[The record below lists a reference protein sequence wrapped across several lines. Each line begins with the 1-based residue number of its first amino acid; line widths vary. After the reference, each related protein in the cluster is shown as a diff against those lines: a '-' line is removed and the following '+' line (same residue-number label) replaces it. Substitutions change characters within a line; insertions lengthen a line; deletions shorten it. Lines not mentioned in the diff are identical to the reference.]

1 MVARASGEAGRDG
14 GPGSTLRRL
23 PLLRRVPLG
32 LPILGWPL
40 RRALTFRLLALR
52 LGSFGRGWA
61 SGDGSLRRSLA
72 RGGGGG
78 GGGLFGP
85 GGGGGGGAAPGGAGR
100 GGGGGGGAGCLFSRG
115 GDIGRAA
122 RSGRSARLP
131 EGEVARGTGLTAG
144 TGAAGAGAGAGAG
157 RAASRRAG
165 RLRSP
170 GGVVTVG
177 MAARAGGSPS
187 RAGRSA
193 CAGPCE
199 RVAGTA
205 GRTSGLA
212 LASGERARKVV
223 RVASSSGRPGRAR
236 SACSRFANGSGGGG
250 GCRCTTTSRLVTAAG
265 GRRTSTIAG
274 CPRTLC
280 RSGTIRA
287 VLPTTGACSSRSR
300 GTTITLRFTGRD
312 RTNVSCDT
320 TVTASGA
327 PRLR

>member
-52 LGSFGRGWA
+52 LRSV
-61 SGDGSLRRSLA
+61 RR

-78 GGGLFGP
+78 LGAGP
-85 GGGGGGGAAPGGAGR
+85 GGGGGEP
-100 GGGGGGGAGCLFSRG
+100 
-115 GDIGRAA
+115 
-122 RSGRSARLP
+122 
-131 EGEVARGTGLTAG
+131 
-144 TGAAGAGAGAGAG
+144 
-157 RAASRRAG
+157 
-165 RLRSP
+165 
-170 GGVVTVG
+170 
-177 MAARAGGSPS
+177 
-187 RAGRSA
+187 
-193 CAGPCE
+193 
-199 RVAGTA
+199 A

-212 LASGERARKVV
+212 LASGERARKLV

-250 GCRCTTTSRLVTAAG
+250 GCRCTTTSRVVTAAG

-287 VLPTTGACSSRSR
+287 VLPTTSACSSRSR